1 MKGRHYY
8 WTWLLLLLLFPALFG
23 CAADEELDDAEKPEQ
38 TFSLS
43 LATFWPATD
52 FMVADAHK
60 RWIEEVEQRTDG
72 RVSINLHAGEAL
84 LGAREI
90 YNGVAGGV
98 ADIGTTCPSYT
109 PGMFPLMEAFELPG
123 YQNVNAVSASM
134 TANEGYKRIK
144 QDLGIDEFE
153 DVKVLFFWATGPG
166 DIMSKSPAR
175 NLEELAGMEI
185 RAVGGTVP
193 PLEKL
198 GAVPHSM
205 PMSESYLALDQGLVD
220 GIVAP
225 NDTLKGF
232 RLAEVVNYVTHTP
245 FLYNVVFMKI
255 MNKGTWNSL
264 PPDIQEIFE
273 EMNQEFAYEYGK
285 SRADHRQEGLEYGM
299 QEYGIEFFELDADEE
314 QRWLERIQPV
324 VHDWISKQED
334 RGLPAEQTVELIR
347 ELDEK
352 FSAEYPDY

>member
-1 MKGRHYY
+1 MKLRYHN
-8 WTWLLLLLLFPALFG
+8 WTWLFLIILFPVIFG
-23 CAADEELDDAEKPEQ
+23 CAADEELDEAERPEQ
-38 TFSLS
+38 TFNLS

-52 FMVADAHK
+52 FMVAEGHNK
-60 RWIEEVEQRTDG
+60 WIEEVEKRTDG
-72 RVSINLHAGEAL
+72 RVQINLHSGESL

-134 TANEGYKRIK
+134 TAHEGYKRIK
-144 QDLGIDEFE
+144 QDLGVDEFE

-166 DIMSKSPAR
+166 DIMSKKPAR
-175 NLEELAGMEI
+175 NLQELAGMEI

-198 GAVPHSM
+198 GAVTHSM

-220 GIVAP
+220 GILAP

-232 RLAEVVNYVTHTP
+232 RLAEVVDYVTHTP

-264 PPDIQEIFE
+264 PPDIQDVFR
-273 EMNQEFAYEYGK
+273 EMNDEFAYEYGLL
-285 SRADHRQEGLEYGM
+285 RAEHTKLGLEYGM
-299 QEYGIEFFELDADEE
+299 DEHGMEFFELEEDEE
-314 QRWLERIQPV
+314 QKWLERIQPV
-324 VHDWISKQED
+324 VEDWIKKQED
-334 RGLPAEQTVELIR
+334 RGLPAEQAVELIR

-352 FSAEYPDY
+352 FSAEYFDY